1 MNQNAIMPPVVLL
14 CLIMLIR
21 WTNRG
26 GLDRLGE
33 RWKSFRKRHRFLG
46 GNRDVEDED
55 PQVEGGWADD
65 WADDEDS
72 SGSQDAQEELPPR
85 VTTVRPENLRQVP
98 LKPQRVRPPVDPKT
112 SSRLDYE
119 TRASW
124 VRRQV
129 LAGLLSPSEIDSI
142 GAQVWGCTD
151 RTIRADR
158 QALAK
163 RLGTAAD
170 DSEGVTS
177 PGRRGDR
184 ERHEPPSEEP

>member
-1 MNQNAIMPPVVLL
+1 MDQNTIMPPVVLL

-33 RWKSFRKRHRFLG
+33 RWKDFRKRHRFLG
-46 GNRDVEDED
+46 GNRGVDDED
-55 PQVEGGWADD
+55 PQVEDEWADE
-65 WADDEDS
+65 WADDEDA
-72 SGSQDAQEELPPR
+72 SGSDDDQGELPPR
-85 VTTVRPENLRQVP
+85 VATVKAENLRQVP
-98 LKPQRVRPPVDPKT
+98 LKPRPVKPPDDPKT
-112 SSRLDYE
+112 SGRLDYE

-129 LAGLLSPSEIDSI
+129 LAGLLSPSEIDNI
-142 GAQVWGCTD
+142 GAELWGCTD

-170 DSEGVTS
+170 DGEGVTARQ
-177 PGRRGDR
+177 PRGDR
-184 ERHEPPSEEP
+184 DHHEPDREEP